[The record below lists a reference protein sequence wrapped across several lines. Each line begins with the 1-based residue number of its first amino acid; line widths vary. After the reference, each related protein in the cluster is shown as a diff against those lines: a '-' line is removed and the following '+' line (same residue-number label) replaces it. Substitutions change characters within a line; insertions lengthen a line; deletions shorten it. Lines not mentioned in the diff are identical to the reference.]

1 MGWFRSR
8 TKLGACLAL
17 FALALSLM
25 LSFGHLHWGRSA
37 GHTASDIHLAL
48 GHADHDHADHD
59 HAGHDHANHGHDDAD
74 RDHDHGRLHSCFICT
89 VAMAAPFA
97 ATAPDLPK
105 HDAVTFRLTA
115 AVAAFDL
122 HEPLRTAFRSRA
134 PPRA

>member
-25 LSFGHLHWGRSA
+25 LSFGHLHWGEA
-37 GHTASDIHLAL
+37 AHQGDEAHLAL
-48 GHADHDHADHD
+48 SHADHSHAEHE
-59 HAGHDHANHGHDDAD
+59 HAGHDHGDA
-74 RDHDHGRLHSCFICT
+74 DHDHHGRPHPCFICT

-97 ATAPDLPK
+97 ATAPDLPA
-105 HDAVTFRLTA
+105 HDSATFRVLTPI
-115 AVAAFDL
+115 AAFDL

-134 PPRA
+134 PPHA

>member
-25 LSFGHLHWGRSA
+25 LSFGHLHWGEAAHTGDEAHLALS
-37 GHTASDIHLAL
+37 HTASNHSD
-48 GHADHDHADHD
+48 ADHDHDH
-59 HAGHDHANHGHDDAD
+59 HNRPHP
-74 RDHDHGRLHSCFICT
+74 CFICT

-97 ATAPDLPK
+97 ATAPDVPA
-105 HDAVTFRLTA
+105 HDSATFRLLTP
-115 AVAAFDL
+115 VATFDL

-134 PPRA
+134 PPIA

>member
-25 LSFGHLHWGRSA
+25 LSFGHLHWGEAAANAA
-37 GHTASDIHLAL
+37 GDTHLAL
-48 GHADHDHADHD
+48 SHADHDHADHD
-59 HAGHDHANHGHDDAD
+59 HGDADHSHDHHGQPHP
-74 RDHDHGRLHSCFICT
+74 CFICT

-97 ATAPDLPK
+97 AAAPDLPQ
-105 HDAVTFRLTA
+105 HIAVAFHLTA
-115 AVAAFDL
+115 TTATFDL

-134 PPRA
+134 PPHA